1 MEDISLWIVI
11 FALLLLLRKKI
22 QPESKHV
29 VIYGWSI
36 SAVIVAIFYL
46 MSLNKTGTQKGFSNA
61 LWICRSIRREPKRD
75 LVMPF
80 GLVLLG
86 FGFLE

>member
-61 LWICRSIRREPKRD
+61 LWISFAGLWIFGVIISIILYFSKKSRKK
-75 LVMPF
+75 
-80 GLVLLG
+80 
-86 FGFLE
+86 